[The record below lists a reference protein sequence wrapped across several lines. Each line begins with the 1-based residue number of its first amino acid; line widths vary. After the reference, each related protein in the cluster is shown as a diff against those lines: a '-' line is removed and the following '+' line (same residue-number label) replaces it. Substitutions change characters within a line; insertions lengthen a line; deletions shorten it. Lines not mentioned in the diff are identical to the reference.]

1 MTSIFYDSGDESL
14 VSANIPIF
22 CRPNNRNSSFKNNN
36 PHHVIYGLHRFGAL
50 TNFFVTKGLINQRD
64 AKTYTLHADLIED
77 IKVSQLDGKIRGY
90 TWYFEN
96 YLRAFL
102 EFYLEISLSDLTI
115 GDMLQML
122 TEKEIIGATSVDP
135 LTHSALEFCKNKR
148 NEYLHGR
155 YERDRIASEKLQ
167 DLILVLM
174 GFLRLSYV
182 LYPIFLEKEFKISI
196 FHQKKVIEGVIPSG
210 NSDDIKIIRCNP
222 EIFNSPLSEVRN
234 TICLLTNKVETD
246 TIYHSS
252 ILEYN
257 KLVEHFNKS
266 IYDLSK
272 TIKSL
277 VRTVNVRFNS
287 ADYVLLLDSPFHHK
301 DSSSLKLSLDNTEKI
316 KINSVYPKSSAVYGK
331 VLFEFIAN
339 QDYDALLLSPYAEEC
354 LKHLEDN
361 ELNNEG
367 IELVA
372 NYINLASLDTNK
384 LWSTFLRYP
393 ALVFFIKL
401 PIGIEGSTLRNLLVL
416 FFSGNAQAGELLLY
430 LGQTTD
436 AEDKYF
442 FKLFAAAQIIVQ
454 SQSNFR
460 EFVDLINEFPGYK
473 PFLYFFNPSFS
484 DLCFFDLKQESK
496 LIITKKFEGSKADR
510 VKYLARE
517 LSKYYELK
525 QILYKLKDI
534 LQAQFRFK
542 SEVYYL
548 QGFFEELTTSHP
560 NYYHYAPNDT
570 RLSFN
575 SYEIALFQIPID
587 KTEEEN
593 SFLERLALY
602 QFRNNSDVL
611 AFSTLAVRKIKK
623 SKRLN
628 KLTFYSKKL
637 GGHVQINPDSSND
650 VVKKMTCVILND
662 EFSLFSLTNRN
673 KKFSH
678 AMMRSGELFIC
689 LFENSKSYLD
699 FRFTE
704 NYEVIEYNFSIMDEA
719 VLAMT
724 LDKAD
729 SDTKSKFTQYIS
741 KKLQL
746 ISSDLELGTDVNPDT
761 EHIDLD
767 TESIN
772 PEAMVLN
779 VNETSIQDEGDGKI
793 NFKRSLHLAC
803 QSKDETILV
812 PVFSGQN
819 EYRIRIALEHLH
831 YYLILNK
838 EMVDLGHMNEYSDLN
853 LVLYESGILKDLNV
867 VGKAQTGNYAFARS
881 YYQTYF
887 QNRDYFVTDPFNTL
901 SIGDSFIGIKVP
913 NKLRSR
919 QDRFMALNLVSRHS
933 LTAEFD
939 YVSEVNEE
947 YAIIALQADGRSYFG
962 RIKIE
967 DYHYCKKEQGEK
979 YILFDSLDTERNRMH
994 RDAILFRPRQIQIE
1008 DITTLTADYD

>member
-1 MTSIFYDSGDESL
+1 MTSILYDSGDESL
-14 VSANIPIF
+14 VSANIPLF
-22 CRPNNRNSSFKNNN
+22 CRPNNRNSTFKNNN
-36 PHHVIYGLHRFGAL
+36 PRHVIYGLHRFGAI
-50 TNFFVTKGLINQRD
+50 TNFFVAKGLINQRD

-77 IKVSQLDGKIRGY
+77 IKISQLDEKIRGY

-102 EFYLEISLSDLTI
+102 EFYLEVPLSNLTI

-122 TEKEIIGATSVDP
+122 TERDIIGETSVDP
-135 LTHSALEFCKNKR
+135 LTHSSLEFCKNKR

-167 DLILVLM
+167 DLILVHM

-182 LYPIFLEKEFKISI
+182 LYPIFLEKEFKISV
-196 FHQKKVIEGVIPSG
+196 FHQNKVIEGVIPSG

-234 TICLLTNKVETD
+234 TICLLTNLVETD
-246 TIYHSS
+246 TTYHNS
-252 ILEYN
+252 IPEYK
-257 KLVEHFNKS
+257 KLVEHFNKN
-266 IYDLSK
+266 IYDLTK

-301 DSSSLKLSLDNTEKI
+301 DSSSLKLSLDASEKI

-372 NYINLASLDTNK
+372 NYINLSSLDTNK
-384 LWSTFLRYP
+384 LWSTFLKYP

-401 PIGIEGSTLRNLLVL
+401 PIVIEGSALRNLLVL
-416 FFSGNAQAGELLLY
+416 FFSGNEHAGELLLY

-442 FKLFAAAQIIVQ
+442 YKLFAAAQIIIQ

-473 PFLYFFNPSFS
+473 QFLYFFNPSFS
-484 DLCFFDLKQESK
+484 DLCFFDPKQESK
-496 LIITKKFEGSKADR
+496 LTITKNIEGSKTDR
-510 VKYLARE
+510 VKYLARV
-517 LSKYYELK
+517 LSKYYDLE

-548 QGFFEELTTSHP
+548 QAFFAELTISHP
-560 NYYHYAPNDT
+560 NYFHYAPNDT

-575 SYEIALFQIPID
+575 SYEIELFQTPID
-587 KTEEEN
+587 ESEEEQ
-593 SFLERLALY
+593 SFLERLSLY
-602 QFRNNSDVL
+602 QFRNNSEVL
-611 AFSTLAVRKIKK
+611 AFSTLAARKIKK
-623 SKRLN
+623 SKSLN

-650 VVKKMTCVILND
+650 IVKKMSCVILSD

-673 KKFSH
+673 KKFLH

-689 LFENSKSYLD
+689 LFENSKSQLD

-704 NYEVIEYNFSIMDEA
+704 NYKIIEYNFSVKDEA
-719 VLAMT
+719 ALAMT
-724 LDKAD
+724 LHEAD
-729 SDTKSKFTQYIS
+729 SATKFKFTQYIS
-741 KKLQL
+741 RKRKF
-746 ISSDLELGTDVNPDT
+746 ISSDLELDEVIDPDA
-761 EHIDLD
+761 EYIDSD
-767 TESIN
+767 T
-772 PEAMVLN
+772 MVLN
-779 VNETSIQDEGDGKI
+779 VNKGNIQNEGNEKI
-793 NFKRSLHLAC
+793 NFKRRLHLAC
-803 QSKDETILV
+803 QSNDETILV

-819 EYRIRIALEHLH
+819 EYRIRIALQHLH

-838 EMVDLGHMNEYSDLN
+838 EMIDLGHMDDYSDLN
-853 LVLYESGILKDLNV
+853 LVLYDADILKDLNV
-867 VGKAQTGNYAFARS
+867 VGKAQNYAFARS

-887 QNRDYFVTDPFNTL
+887 QSRDYFVTDPYNTL

-913 NKLRSR
+913 NRLRSR
-919 QDRFMALNLVSRHS
+919 QDRFMALNLVNKHS
-933 LTAEFD
+933 VTAEFE

-947 YAIIALQADGRSYFG
+947 YAIIALKADGRVYFG

-979 YILFDSLDTERNRMH
+979 YILFESRDTERNRMH
-994 RDAILFRPRQIQIE
+994 RDAILFRRPQAQMDDNI
-1008 DITTLTADYD
+1008 TLTADSTEE

>member
-22 CRPNNRNSSFKNNN
+22 CRPKNRNSTFKNNN

-64 AKTYTLHADLIED
+64 AKTYTLHADLIEETK
-77 IKVSQLDGKIRGY
+77 ISQLDGKIRGY

-102 EFYLEISLSDLTI
+102 EFYLEVPLSDLTI

-122 TEKEIIGATSVDP
+122 TERNIIGATSVDP

-167 DLILVLM
+167 DLILVQM

-182 LYPIFLEKEFKISI
+182 LYPIFLEKEFNISV
-196 FHQKKVIEGVIPSG
+196 FHQKKVVEGVIPSG

-222 EIFNSPLSEVRN
+222 EIFNSPLNEVRN
-234 TICLLTNKVETD
+234 TICLLTKKVETD
-246 TIYHSS
+246 TIYHNS
-252 ILEYN
+252 IPEY
-257 KLVEHFNKS
+257 KKVVEYFDKN

-301 DSSSLKLSLDNTEKI
+301 DSSSLKLSLDNSEKI
-316 KINSVYPKSSAVYGK
+316 KINSVYPNSSAVYGK

-354 LKHLEDN
+354 LRHLEDN

-372 NYINLASLDTNK
+372 NYINLASLDTDK
-384 LWSTFLRYP
+384 LWSTFLTYP
-393 ALVFFIKL
+393 ALVFFIQL
-401 PIGIEGSTLRNLLVL
+401 PIAIEGSALRNLLVL
-416 FFSGNAQAGELLLY
+416 FFSGNDKAGELLLY

-442 FKLFAAAQIIVQ
+442 FKLFAAAQIVVQ
-454 SQSNFR
+454 TQSNFR

-473 PFLYFFNPSFS
+473 QFLYFFNPSFS

-496 LIITKKFEGSKADR
+496 LIVSKNIEGSKADR

-517 LSKYYELK
+517 LSKYYDLK
-525 QILYKLKDI
+525 QILYKLKEV

-542 SEVYYL
+542 SEVHYL

-560 NYYHYAPNDT
+560 NYFHYTPNDT

-575 SYEIALFQIPID
+575 SYEIALFETVSD
-587 KTEEEN
+587 ETEEEQ
-593 SFLERLALY
+593 SFLERLSLY
-602 QFRNNSDVL
+602 QFRNNSEVL
-611 AFSTLAVRKIKK
+611 AFSTLAARKIKK
-623 SKRLN
+623 SRRLN

-637 GGHVQINPDSSND
+637 GGHVQINPDASND
-650 VVKKMTCVILND
+650 NVKKMTCVILSD

-673 KKFSH
+673 KEFLH

-689 LFENSKSYLD
+689 LFENSKSKLD

-704 NYEVIEYNFSIMDEA
+704 NYEVIEYNFSVKDEA
-719 VLAMT
+719 ELAMT
-724 LDKAD
+724 LHKAD
-729 SDTKSKFTQYIS
+729 SATKSKFTQYINR
-741 KKLQL
+741 KYQP
-746 ISSDLELGTDVNPDT
+746 ISSDLELDEDVNPET
-761 EHIDLD
+761 EG
-767 TESIN
+767 IN
-772 PEAMVLN
+772 PETMVLD
-779 VNETSIQDEGDGKI
+779 VNKSSIQNEQDEKI
-793 NFKRSLHLAC
+793 NFKKRLHLAC
-803 QSKDETILV
+803 QSNDETMLV

-819 EYRIRIALEHLH
+819 EYRIRIALEHMH

-838 EMVDLGHMNEYSDLN
+838 EMVDLGHMNDYSDLN
-853 LVLYESGILKDLNV
+853 LFLYDTGILKDLNV

-881 YYQTYF
+881 YNKTYF
-887 QNRDYFVTDPFNTL
+887 QSRDYFITDAFNSL

-913 NKLRSR
+913 NRLRSR
-919 QDRFMALNLVSRHS
+919 QDRYMALNLVDKHS
-933 LTAEFD
+933 INAEFD

-947 YAIIALQADGRSYFG
+947 YAIIALKADGRSYFG

-979 YILFDSLDTERNRMH
+979 YILFDSPDTERNRMH
-994 RDAILFRPRQIQIE
+994 KDAILLRSGQTYME
-1008 DITTLTADYD
+1008 DEFTLKADYE